1 MRMCWVLALV
11 LCVGCT
17 PKKTKKEEPPPETQP
32 SRAPTSK
39 EVEGPVSFSGTCA
52 GASAV
57 GEMSKYPLVLKAKET
72 SLGKIRLRSNG
83 RFVVE
88 DTSNVLGDVPA
99 GTVLYG
105 QGPLSNPDYGR
116 SRAYAVAL
124 RDFDGKTCRGFV
136 STQVVDVVGRSPW
149 AGKTNATSPSSVPAS
164 ASSPASK
171 P

>member
-1 MRMCWVLALV
+1 
-11 LCVGCT
+11 
-17 PKKTKKEEPPPETQP
+17 
-32 SRAPTSK
+32 
-39 EVEGPVSFSGTCA
+39 
-52 GASAV
+52 
-57 GEMSKYPLVLKAKET
+57 MSKYPLMLKAKET

-124 RDFDGKTCRGFV
+124 RDLDGKTCRGFV
-136 STQVVDVVGRSPW
+136 STQVVEVVGRSSW
-149 AGKTNATSPSSVPAS
+149 AGKTSVSSPASAPAS
-164 ASSPASK
+164 ASSPTNK